1 MSDGNNSTSSAA
13 SSLCEDVEVET
24 NHQKSSKKKPLSRP
38 VSSKPVNLVQC
49 NHNNNQQIP
58 LSPSPD
64 FQSRPQSSQTSD
76 EKLSVSPTAQEVEV
90 EIVQHDTQPQF
101 AFCSYVE
108 RLKSTILHKV
118 LHRYVSY
125 LIRSI
130 FELPV

>member
-64 FQSRPQSSQTSD
+64 FQSRPQSSQTTD
-76 EKLSVSPTAQEVEV
+76 EKPSESPTAQEVQV
-90 EIVQHDTQPQF
+90 EIVQHDTLPQF
-101 AFCSYVE
+101 EFYGYVAH
-108 RLKSTILHKV
+108 RISFRWNKILA
-118 LHRYVSY
+118 
-125 LIRSI
+125 
-130 FELPV
+130 